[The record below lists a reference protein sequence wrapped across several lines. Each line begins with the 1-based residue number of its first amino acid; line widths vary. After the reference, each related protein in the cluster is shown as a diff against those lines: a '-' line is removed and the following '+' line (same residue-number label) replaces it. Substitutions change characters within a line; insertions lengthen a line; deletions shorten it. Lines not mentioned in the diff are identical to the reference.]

1 MAIWVI
7 ASPPNPHIPCWLEFT
22 WFGTQVGWREISNLK
37 IRIMT
42 PNAERAQKLMNAATR
57 LMVAG
62 DVQRYLHALRLL
74 FAMRT
79 RTVRLA

>member
-1 MAIWVI
+1 
-7 ASPPNPHIPCWLEFT
+7 
-22 WFGTQVGWREISNLK
+22 
-37 IRIMT
+37 MT

-57 LMVAG
+57 MMVAG

-79 RTVRLA
+79 RTIRIA